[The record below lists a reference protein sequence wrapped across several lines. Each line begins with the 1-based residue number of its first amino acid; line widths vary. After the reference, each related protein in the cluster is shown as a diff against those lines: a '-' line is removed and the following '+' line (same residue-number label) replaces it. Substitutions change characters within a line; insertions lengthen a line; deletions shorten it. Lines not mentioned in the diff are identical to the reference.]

1 MMFESEED
9 QQHFLAKYNISQDQF
24 RKSLITWDTLREI
37 VDDFE
42 AHKNE
47 YLNTVQEYALA
58 IQQCSGVHSLSFRIK
73 ETEHLIEKI
82 IRKNGKYAVEGKTI
96 TTNNY
101 KDYITDLM
109 GIRILL
115 LFKEDWR
122 EVHSFFFK

>member
-1 MMFESEED
+1 MFESEED

-58 IQQCSGVHSLSFRIK
+58 IQQNHIGACHQCGQNSVNLR
-73 ETEHLIEKI
+73 
-82 IRKNGKYAVEGKTI
+82 
-96 TTNNY
+96 
-101 KDYITDLM
+101 
-109 GIRILL
+109 
-115 LFKEDWR
+115 
-122 EVHSFFFK
+122 